1 MWSRLA
7 MCIMNS
13 NIQNSAYITLTNT
26 LENEKK
32 NRKKKKKIWK
42 YSIYF
47 FQPLLVT
54 LNYTVDH
61 NNTTLIILKLF
72 DTAQQK
78 YQN

>member
-1 MWSRLA
+1 MWSRFA

-26 LENEKK
+26 LEKEKK
-32 NRKKKKKIWK
+32 IEKKKKIWK

-61 NNTTLIILKLF
+61 DNTTLIILKLF